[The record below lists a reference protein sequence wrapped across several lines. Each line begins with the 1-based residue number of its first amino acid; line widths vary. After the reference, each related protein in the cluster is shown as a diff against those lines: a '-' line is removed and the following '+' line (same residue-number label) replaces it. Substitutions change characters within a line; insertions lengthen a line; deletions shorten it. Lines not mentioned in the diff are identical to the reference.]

1 MISKPFF
8 CNLIIS
14 SCYPRL
20 SSWGNGR
27 VENNNSSRRC
37 FAFTIVFATT
47 LKSERNEEGQLKNR
61 FSELACSSFK
71 RRQRQQG
78 ERTRRSG
85 CLCSITRSNFL
96 RKFWKSKKTQT
107 DGSKHIVLFDTSQQ
121 IQFSLMIED
130 GSKRIS
136 CKRKIIIRKQQA
148 KSKTIQKKNKKQ
160 TVNGFSNL
168 PSSIV
173 STSLTL

>member
-1 MISKPFF
+1 MLLGLIVWENDCQKVNTICLIFSTTWKKGFFKNDFETLFF

-20 SSWGNGR
+20 SSWGNGG

-37 FAFTIVFATT
+37 FVFTIVFATT

-96 RKFWKSKKTQT
+96 RKFWK
-107 DGSKHIVLFDTSQQ
+107 
-121 IQFSLMIED
+121 
-130 GSKRIS
+130 R
-136 CKRKIIIRKQQA
+136 
-148 KSKTIQKKNKKQ
+148 KKNKWLQ
-160 TVNGFSNL
+160 THRPVWHVPANSIFSYDRGWIKTDL
-168 PSSIV
+168 
-173 STSLTL
+173 L